1 MCVNCGKEVKHYVDV
16 FCSLRCYDEA
26 HEEYLENIWDKK
38 GGDRK
43 V

>member
-1 MCVNCGKEVKHYVDV
+1 MCVNCGKEVKHWLDV
-16 FCSLRCYDEA
+16 FCSLRCYDAA
-26 HEEYLENIWDKK
+26 HEEDLENICKK